1 MPHGQNVSRIDA
13 TAQLGQ
19 SVLSPGVE
27 VEKNATV
34 YDSVLMP
41 GVRVGAGA
49 QLRRVIVEEGVQVPA
64 GFCAGFDA
72 EHDRNHQVVSEKG
85 VVVIA
90 HEPGSVCK
98 TWSCRNL
105 AS

>member
-1 MPHGQNVSRIDA
+1 MRTAFGPHNPWHPSSKSVIATLQNVSRIDA

-49 QLRRVIVEEGVQVPA
+49 QLRRVIVEEGVHVPA

-72 EHDRNHQVVSEKG
+72 EHDRNQQAVSEK
-85 VVVIA
+85 
-90 HEPGSVCK
+90 
-98 TWSCRNL
+98 
-105 AS
+105 

>member
-1 MPHGQNVSRIDA
+1 M
-13 TAQLGQ
+13 
-19 SVLSPGVE
+19 E
-27 VEKNATV
+27 V

-49 QLRRVIVEEGVQVPA
+49 HLRRVIVEEGVQVPA

-72 EHDRNHQVVSEKG
+72 KHDRNQQAVSEKS

-90 HEPGSVCK
+90 HEPGSVRR
-98 TWSCRNL
+98 TWPGRNL
-105 AS
+105 AGNDSHISTSERSLSIEQS